1 MPELE
6 EVKKSDNVIE
16 RLIVGKNDRFKKT
29 YYFEELHLRI
39 YLDVTYPNFMEKA
52 RIRALRSEALGG
64 TEQNVA
70 ITMIYE
76 MFFTIQEAGKDTR
89 VFLTDDE
96 GNDVT
101 ELSDYFD
108 MSKHPRE
115 DVLLRMADDLN
126 TWASRFPG

>member
-6 EVKKSDNVIE
+6 EVRKSDNVIE

-101 ELSDYFD
+101 ELPDYFD

-115 DVLLRMADDLN
+115 DILLRMADDLN